1 MKKLLKRLLSNQDA
15 EKTGQAA
22 PGETEVEAETEDN
35 GSSDM
40 TITLKKS
47 ELYEQ
52 ELFTGIDQAALLPF
66 LQECTVQVFKDGA
79 TLLQHNVKNRV
90 IYLILSG
97 KCKVCLPPDLSDA
110 VASLG
115 PGESVGEISFI
126 DKQHTIA
133 SVITEGTV
141 RALCIPEKVC
151 DEMMQTQPDI
161 SLNMLKILTRRLRNN
176 NALLTAARGISAL
189 HHQNAQIDPLTSLH
203 NRRWLDIMLPRLMQ
217 RHNSDHKPLSMLMID
232 IDHFKKF
239 NDTHGHLAGDEALRK
254 VAELM
259 VTKLRPEDIVTRY
272 GGEEMLAV
280 LPNTDGAGGWPVAE
294 RLRKAIS
301 ETPIVL
307 PGQDQTA
314 SVTVSIGLSTMSP
327 GQNAK
332 RFITATDS
340 ALYQA
345 KDTGRNQT
353 HWLR

>member
-1 MKKLLKRLLSNQDA
+1 MKKFLKRLLPGQDP
-15 EKTGQAA
+15 EKTGPDA
-22 PGETEVEAETEDN
+22 PVEAEAEDN
-35 GSSDM
+35 GSADM

-52 ELFTGIDQAALLPF
+52 ELFAGIDENILLPF

-79 TLLQHNVKNRV
+79 TLLHHDVKNCT

-110 VASLG
+110 VANLG

-126 DKQHTIA
+126 DKQPTIA

-141 RALCIPEKVC
+141 RALCIPEKIC
-151 DEMMQTQPDI
+151 DALMQSQPI
-161 SLNMLKILTRRLRNN
+161 INLNMLKILTRRLRNN
-176 NALLTAARGISAL
+176 SALLTAARGTSAL
-189 HHQNAQIDPLTSLH
+189 LRHNAQIDPLTSLH
-203 NRRWLDIMLPRLMQ
+203 NRRWLDTMLPRLMQ
-217 RHNSDHKPLSMLMID
+217 RHNNDHKPLSLLMID

-239 NDTHGHLAGDEALRK
+239 NDSHGHLAGDEALRK

-259 VTKLRPEDIVTRY
+259 VAKLRPEDIVTRY

-280 LPNTDGAGGWPVAE
+280 LPNTDGDGAWPVAE
-294 RLRKAIS
+294 RLRTAIS
-301 ETPIVL
+301 ETRIAL
-307 PGQDQTA
+307 PGQEQTA
-314 SVTVSIGLSTMSP
+314 SVTVSIGLSTMRP
-327 GQNAK
+327 GQSAK
-332 RFITATDS
+332 RFITATDT

-353 HWLR
+353 HRLR